1 MAAQC
6 CRGLAKGVKGSLLP
20 TPGCPRRT
28 RRLCLQRPVESLQSS
43 VLLRVTRF
51 DPLGH
56 DTQLDPPYRQMRQ
69 ATQAHAAKGRSVVG
83 PNNSWES
90 ILSKGALKDP
100 MRFAAV
106 GSLQLIA
113 DQQVARSGVLRR
125 QRVDPGPISRAEPTL
140 EVNGPHVIGALRC
153 SKRLASGRRMAST
166 FPTSHQPCSV
176 QDVPGRAG
184 RRPRALRLRRT
195 QPRHHLLRS
204 PVWVGPSYLDQ
215 PLGYCQWRP
224 IRATTRSSAP
234 VSKSLPAIPLE
245 PILTLLPRLAAY
257 PKLPT

>member
-28 RRLCLQRPVESLQSS
+28 RRLCLQRPVESLQPS

-56 DTQLDPPYRQMRQ
+56 DTQLDPPYRQLRQ

-90 ILSKGALKDP
+90 ILSKGALKDA

-106 GSLQLIA
+106 ESLQLIA

-125 QRVDPGPISRAEPTL
+125 QRVDPGVPSLVRNQPLRSMNHT
-140 EVNGPHVIGALRC
+140 ALGLSAAANDSFQC
-153 SKRLASGRRMAST
+153 AAWRRR
-166 FPTSHQPCSV
+166 F
-176 QDVPGRAG
+176 R
-184 RRPRALRLRRT
+184 RRT
-195 QPRHHLLRS
+195 SPARS
-204 PVWVGPSYLDQ
+204 RTSPAVLGAGHEPS
-215 PLGYCQWRP
+215 GSAVRSH
-224 IRATTRSSAP
+224 ATTFFGP
-234 VSKSLPAIPLE
+234 QFE
-245 PILTLLPRLAAY
+245 
-257 PKLPT
+257 